1 MALRI
6 RRGVF
11 TAVVPV
17 VAGCC
22 DSKREGN
29 KMLKPATILSTN
41 VGSQVRRRIVSGLL
55 IIVSVADL
63 MQALTLLT
71 L

>member
-1 MALRI
+1 MLRL
-6 RRGVF
+6 V
-11 TAVVPV
+11 T
-17 VAGCC
+17 
-22 DSKREGN
+22 
-29 KMLKPATILSTN
+29 MLSTK

-55 IIVSVADL
+55 IIMSVADL